1 MKKLQLASLTLAALL
16 LAGCGASAASTAEST
31 SEAVSTEETAPA
43 ATAAPAPAVTKAQAP
58 AAALPDGV
66 YTAKFNTDSSMFHAN
81 EAVDGMGTLTVEN
94 GTMTFHVSLQSQK
107 IVNLYPGMAADAIS
121 AARPGARRENLENYI
136 KRLEKLEE
144 ITSSFPGVEKSFAI
158 QAGREVRVMVKPEQ
172 VSEDQMVILARELAK
187 RIENELEYPGQIK
200 VHVLRETKVVEYAK

>member
-43 ATAAPAPAVTKAQAP
+43 ATAAPAETQAP

-107 IVNLYPGMAADAIS
+107 IVNLYPGMAADAPAHESDWLQPTVDTVTYSDGTSDEVYGFDIPVAVSMPIS
-121 AARPGARRENLENYI
+121 SWPFWAPRAPGMTIRSASPMPSLRQRMRLRQPSRSPPTAATPAL
-136 KRLEKLEE
+136 
-144 ITSSFPGVEKSFAI
+144 
-158 QAGREVRVMVKPEQ
+158 
-172 VSEDQMVILARELAK
+172 
-187 RIENELEYPGQIK
+187 
-200 VHVLRETKVVEYAK
+200 

>member
-43 ATAAPAPAVTKAQAP
+43 ATAAPAETQAP

-94 GTMTFHVSLQSQK
+94 GTMTSTSVCSPRRSSTC
-107 IVNLYPGMAADAIS
+107 IRAWPPTPPPTRATGCNLPLT
-121 AARPGARRENLENYI
+121 R
-136 KRLEKLEE
+136 
-144 ITSSFPGVEKSFAI
+144 
-158 QAGREVRVMVKPEQ
+158 
-172 VSEDQMVILARELAK
+172 
-187 RIENELEYPGQIK
+187 
-200 VHVLRETKVVEYAK
+200 